1 MIVSNRDGFNAR
13 AYVEES
19 EKALP
24 NFDLNALRTY
34 PSGSWENLLIKDYWA
49 ARFNRSSFLISY
61 GAAHGND
68 REMLEA
74 GAAGLE
80 DITARIPNP
89 PPLIFKH
96 LGQAYRKLTVY
107 DPANLVKMKAAW
119 SRYLELGPQPNDPDL
134 AEIRKAISE

>member
-1 MIVSNRDGFNAR
+1 NKRVRRFGPA
-13 AYVEES
+13 AV
-19 EKALP
+19 
-24 NFDLNALRTY
+24 RTC
-34 PSGSWENLLIKDYWA
+34 PSGPWGSLLIKGHWA
-49 ARFNRSSFLISY
+49 APFKRSSFLISY

-74 GAAGLE
+74 GAACLE
-80 DITARIPNP
+80 DITARVPNP
-89 PPLIFKH
+89 PPLIFKQ